1 MQRPTRQ
8 RPTRE
13 ELALAEAGAGNLLGV
28 TPPRKVMATNEEE
41 KSEQPQEQ
49 PSAESSNETPETP
62 APSGPS
68 LDWMNDTLQWGTKVP
83 PGKHGLTI
91 GDLQVGVYGEIPEVS
106 TDMTRRPR
114 GAFPI
119 PGIPRTDLYSLSAK
133 VDIWADNG
141 ADLYEE
147 AIQRRWMAHADVPW
161 DDLTPLPDDVE
172 LAMRQLCTELAQQAS
187 LETDV
192 VGQWLHRMNYA
203 YYEVKA
209 FLATEIFDTGRHFVA
224 FRQRA
229 LANGGKLGLESP
241 GHFNRRLMEARAGWT
256 EVAVY
261 LYIIR
266 GTLTQWMLR
275 YAEAYAHNQAEKYL
289 FRKCLE
295 DKARHIAYGL
305 AHVKYA
311 VENSDPSFALGL
323 NNLMRAVEGDLSKE
337 MKDPVLWEAL
347 AIIFGGGVSKMVEGM
362 EAVKGL
368 QQRFIEQYLARMKW
382 VGIPK
387 TEENLNPDLAGYLRR
402 EEAAPA

>member
-1 MQRPTRQ
+1 
-8 RPTRE
+8 
-13 ELALAEAGAGNLLGV
+13 
-28 TPPRKVMATNEEE
+28 MATNKEE
-41 KSEQPQEQ
+41 KSEQPQDQQSE
-49 PSAESSNETPETP
+49 ESSNEALETP
-62 APSGPS
+62 ARPS

-83 PGKHGLTI
+83 PGKHGITI
-91 GDLQVGVYGEIPEVS
+91 GDLQVGVYGDIPEVS

-119 PGIPRTDLYSLSAK
+119 PGIPRTDLYALSAK
-133 VDIWADNG
+133 VDIWADNA

-161 DDLTPLPDDVE
+161 DDLAPLPDDVE

-192 VGQWLHRMNYA
+192 IGQWLHRMNYA

-256 EVAVY
+256 EVAIY

-266 GTLTQWMLR
+266 GTLTQLVLR
-275 YAEAYAHNQAEKYL
+275 YAEAYAQSPAEKYL

-295 DKARHIAYGL
+295 DKARHVAYGL

-311 VENSDPSFALGL
+311 VENSDPSFGLGL
-323 NNLMRAVEGDLSKE
+323 NNLMRAVEGDLSQE
-337 MKDPVLWEAL
+337 MQDPVIWEAL
-347 AIIFGGGVSKMVEGM
+347 AIIFGGGVSNMVEGM
-362 EAVKGL
+362 EVVKGL

-387 TEENLNPDLAGYLRR
+387 TEANLNPGLAVYLRR
-402 EEAAPA
+402 EEATPA